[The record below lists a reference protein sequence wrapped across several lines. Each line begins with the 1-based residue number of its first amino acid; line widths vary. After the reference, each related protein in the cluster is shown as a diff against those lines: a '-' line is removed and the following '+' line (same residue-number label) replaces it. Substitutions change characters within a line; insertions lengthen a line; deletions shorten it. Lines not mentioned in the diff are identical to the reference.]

1 MPSEA
6 TELLLGL
13 AKKYVW
19 WKTPQESLAKP
30 QRIIAQVMDLGEF
43 EDVKEMAETLGDDQ
57 MRHAILHAEPGQFSE
72 RSWEYWHYRLG
83 LAEPEK
89 VPHLPRRVFA

>member
-13 AKKYVW
+13 AKKYLW
-19 WKTPQESLAKP
+19 WKVPQESLIRP

-43 EDVKEMAETLGDDQ
+43 GDVKRMAETLGDDQ
-57 MRHAILHAEPGQFSE
+57 LRNAILHAEPGQFRE

-83 LAEPEK
+83 MAEPEH
-89 VPHLPRRVFA
+89 VPTMPRRTFG